1 MNPLI
6 SDFINATLND
16 DYGINRTAYT
26 ILSTYLY
33 EIGEE
38 DFLNKIKSFEDRFY
52 ITEEAAE

>member
-16 DYGINRTAYT
+16 DYGINKTAYT

-38 DFLNKIKSFEDRFY
+38 DFLDKIKSFEDRFY
-52 ITEEAAE
+52 TTEEVPE